1 MSAAAGWYPDPTG
14 APGSHWWDGTQWTGH
29 TQAPPLQVRSD
40 MPVGY
45 VPASVAPESLRPV
58 DVPTNTVWIWLVIAA
73 STLPLASLLFL
84 DPSDYV
90 AATMNAAS
98 DAETAFAGSVAW
110 MLQCLTIGLVS
121 WVFVGAA
128 ILFSW
133 LDWRELRRRG
143 VPVPFHWAWALLALA
158 GAGLAVYVI
167 GRTVVLRRRAVAGGW
182 APLWVWIG
190 TLVLAAIVAIAWA
203 TTIVAQILGSIPIGL
218 SA

>member
-1 MSAAAGWYPDPTG
+1 VSAAAGWYPDPTG
-14 APGSHWWDGTQWTGH
+14 APGSRWWDGTQWTGH
-29 TQAPPLQVRSD
+29 TLAPP
-40 MPVGY
+40 
-45 VPASVAPESLRPV
+45 VAPRPVDVPPRPV

-98 DAETAFAGSVAW
+98 DAETAFAASVAW

-167 GRTVVLRRRAVAGGW
+167 GRTVVLRRRTVAGGW

-190 TLVLAAIVAIAWA
+190 TLVLAVIVAIAWA